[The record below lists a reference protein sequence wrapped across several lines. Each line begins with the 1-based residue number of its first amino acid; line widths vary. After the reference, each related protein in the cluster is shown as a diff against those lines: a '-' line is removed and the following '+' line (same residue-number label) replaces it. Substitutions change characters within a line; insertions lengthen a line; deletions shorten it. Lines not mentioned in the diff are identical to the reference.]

1 MRRAFIIALTG
12 FAAAL
17 LAAVAPFAQ
26 TVPLQPPPAD
36 FAAGPVKT
44 GHLEAELVSETQG
57 VAPGGLAYVAIRQDI
72 LKGWHTYWR
81 NPGDSG
87 EATSAK
93 WTLPSGWSVG
103 DWVWPAPQRLPLG
116 PLMNYGYTGQ
126 VLLPVSLNV
135 PASARPGS
143 SVTLKAD
150 VRFLVCADICVPE
163 EAKLQLSVPVVA
175 GTPPTDPK
183 WGAAIDKTIM
193 DAPKASGLDA
203 AVAWAGQ
210 GQNRVLKLGV
220 TGDALKGVDL
230 SRAYFFPYDPK
241 ALDHAARQQIEKGPG
256 GLTLTLKPSQQTAGV
271 AGPPSLIGVLS
282 LGGKAYEV
290 SAAPEPIP
298 AEAGGLGAVTPAVC
312 WLGFRVRVRPP
323 GPFSICWRA
332 AWSKALGS

>member
-1 MRRAFIIALTG
+1 MRRAFITALTG

-17 LAAVAPFAQ
+17 LSAPAFAQ

-44 GHLEAELVSETQG
+44 GHLEAELVPETSG
-57 VAPGGLAYVAIRQDI
+57 VAPGGLAYVAIRQNI

-103 DWVWPAPQRLPLG
+103 DWAWPAPQRLPLG

-135 PASARPGS
+135 PASAKPGS

-163 EAKLQLSVPVVA
+163 EAKLKLTVPVVA
-175 GTPPTDPK
+175 GSPPTDPK

-210 GQNRVLKLGV
+210 GPNRVLKLGV
-220 TGDALKGVDL
+220 TGDAVKGVDL
-230 SRAYFFPYDPK
+230 SGAYFFPYDNK
-241 ALDHAARQQIEKGPG
+241 ALDHAARQQIEKGPS
-256 GLTLTLKPSQQTAGV
+256 GLTLTLKPQNAG
-271 AGPPSLIGVLS
+271 AAEAPSLNGVLS

-290 SAAPEPIP
+290 SAVPEPIP
-298 AEAGGLGAVTPAVC
+298 AET
-312 WLGFRVRVRPP
+312 
-323 GPFSICWRA
+323 S
-332 AWSKALGS
+332 